1 MFRWKKTIT
10 DDAGAQVYPHDLSSP
25 TDEPARDADSLAAL
39 NALLMQEVYVS
50 TRGNLAGPQLM
61 YITAGLTGLVVL
73 VLVRSFFP
81 ASPAFMSY
89 IGAGVGAGV
98 QVVVGL
104 RWHAAR
110 AAATIVATMLAH
122 GRCGSCGYSLREIV
136 PGDHGRAVCPE
147 CGAEWN
153 HARLGSARVGTGG
166 VLSGKNATRSYHSP
180 PGALLDPP
188 TFVDDGQRVVRL
200 MDSTTIGEMDEPTH
214 AGVWAAAK
222 KKVRRDRA
230 LSLVLLA
237 IFLPVTAALLF
248 YDFMRR
254 LPGPHTVLSGVRL
267 LGVFVGIWAVLF
279 FGIVYF
285 IKGLRAHYERYA
297 PAIRDA
303 FVAHGRCPACSAALP
318 EAPPV
323 EHASDQPSVP
333 SSPRPT
339 ECPGCGARWNR
350 P

>member
-10 DDAGAQVYPHDLSSP
+10 DDAGALVDAHDLSSP
-25 TDEPARDADSLAAL
+25 TDERARDADSLTAL

-61 YITAGLTGLVVL
+61 YITAGITGLVVL
-73 VLVRSFFP
+73 ALVRTVFP

-89 IGAGVGAGV
+89 IAAGVVAGA

-110 AAATIVATMLAH
+110 ATATIVATMLAH
-122 GRCGSCGYSLREIV
+122 GRCGSCGYSLREIK
-136 PGDHGRAVCPE
+136 PDAHGRAVCPE
-147 CGAEWN
+147 CGAAWN
-153 HARLGSARVGTGG
+153 RSRIGTARVGVGRVTAAAGAHAQA
-166 VLSGKNATRSYHSP
+166 VP
-180 PGALLDPP
+180 PGSLLDPP

-200 MDSTTIGEMDEPTH
+200 MDSTTRGEMDEATH

-222 KKVRRDRA
+222 QKVRRDRL
-230 LSLVLLA
+230 LSLALLA

-248 YDFMRR
+248 YDFWRR

-267 LGVFVGIWAVLF
+267 LGVFVGVWAVLF
-279 FGIVYF
+279 FGVVYF
-285 IKGLRAHYERYA
+285 IKGLRVHYERYA

-303 FVAHGRCPACSAALP
+303 FLARGRCPACSASILEEQP
-318 EAPPV
+318 SE
-323 EHASDQPSVP
+323 QPSVP
-333 SSPRPT
+333 SSPRPA
-339 ECPGCGARWNR
+339 ECPGCGARWVKR
-350 P
+350 